1 MTLFCYVDEEMFT
14 YKKTELI
21 IPNREPI
28 LFSYSLRHM
37 DIHLGDKI
45 VVDNIK
51 F

>member
-1 MTLFCYVDEEMFT
+1 MTLFCYMNEDEFT

-21 IPNREPI
+21 ISNQEPI

-45 VVDNIK
+45 VVDNVK